1 MGRLAAMRAILGLGS
16 NVGDRLAS
24 LQAAVNFLDLRA
36 GKVIKISGVWET
48 SPVYVIDQDPF
59 YNAVI
64 EIDTTLEPEALLE
77 VCKAVED
84 EVGRIPRS
92 KWGPREIDIDLLYLL
107 DDDGASVRVNSASLQ
122 VPHPRMGERRFVIEP
137 LREVDPL
144 LIPRMLDKQLLVRQ
158 NAQLVEDAKLS
169 IHRD

>member
-1 MGRLAAMRAILGLGS
+1 
-16 NVGDRLAS
+16 VGDRLAN

-36 GKVIKISGVWET
+36 GRVLRISGVWET
-48 SPVYVIDQDPF
+48 SPVYVIDQDAF

-64 EIDTTLEPEALLE
+64 EIDTSLDPEGLLE
-77 VCKAVED
+77 VCKSVEE

-107 DDDGASVRVNSASLQ
+107 DEDGASVRVNSATLQ

-144 LIPRMLDKQLLVRQ
+144 LIPRALDKQLLVRQ
-158 NAQLVEDAKLS
+158 NAQKVEGAKLS
-169 IHRD
+169 VHRD

>member
-1 MGRLAAMRAILGLGS
+1 MRAVLGLGS
-16 NVGDRLAS
+16 NVGDRLAN

-36 GKVIKISGVWET
+36 GKVLRISGVWET
-48 SPVYVIDQDPF
+48 SPVYVIDQDAF

-64 EIDTTLEPEALLE
+64 EIDTALEPEQLLD
-77 VCKAVED
+77 VCKSVEG

-107 DDDGASVRVNSASLQ
+107 DPDGASVRVNSSTLQ

-144 LIPRMLDKQLLVRQ
+144 LIPRALDKQLLVRQ
-158 NAQLVEDAKLS
+158 NAQKVEGAKLS
-169 IHRD
+169 VHRD

>member
-1 MGRLAAMRAILGLGS
+1 MRAILGLGS

-36 GKVIKISGVWET
+36 GKVLRISSVWET
-48 SPVYVIDQDPF
+48 SPVYVIDQDAF

-64 EIDTTLEPEALLE
+64 EIDTSLEPEALLE
-77 VCKAVED
+77 VCKKVEE

-92 KWGPREIDIDLLYLL
+92 KWGPREIDIDVLWLLSE
-107 DDDGASVRVNSASLQ
+107 DGASVRVNSATLQ
-122 VPHPRMGERRFVIEP
+122 VPHPRIGERRFVIEP

-144 LIPRMLDKQLLVRQ
+144 LIPRILDKQLLVRQ
-158 NAQLVEDAKLS
+158 NAKMVEDAKLS

>member
-1 MGRLAAMRAILGLGS
+1 MRAILGLGS
-16 NVGDRLAS
+16 NVGDRLAN
-24 LQAAVNFLDLRA
+24 LQAALNFLDLRA
-36 GKVIKISGVWET
+36 GKVLRISSVWET
-48 SPVYVIDQDPF
+48 SPVYVIDQNAF

-64 EIDTTLEPEALLE
+64 EIETTLDPETLLE
-77 VCKAVED
+77 VCKSVEG

-107 DDDGASVRVNSASLQ
+107 DEQGASVRVNSSSLQ

-144 LIPRMLDKQLLVRQ
+144 LIPRSLDKQLLVRQ
-158 NAQLVEDAKLS
+158 NAQMVENAKLS
-169 IHRD
+169 VHRD